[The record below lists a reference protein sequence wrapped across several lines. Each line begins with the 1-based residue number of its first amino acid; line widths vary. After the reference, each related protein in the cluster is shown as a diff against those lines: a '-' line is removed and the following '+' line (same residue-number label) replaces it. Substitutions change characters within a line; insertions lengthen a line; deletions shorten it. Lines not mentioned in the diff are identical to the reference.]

1 MPKNATRPSQD
12 KHENGAYLFPEI
24 DDPAF
29 EEAMT
34 SAIAKIMADSSDL
47 SKAAPGEQLEYLTP
61 GEKPPGETPVRTTQ
75 RGARGYYP
83 SEVAGGEEE
92 AAAPRE
98 AEPTEEREIEAV
110 QAPEA
115 KPELSP
121 PFGSTLVEGY
131 ADRRIVPRTPKSEGG
146 GPPTHLYRVM
156 DKRQYDDAVKEGEL
170 NPAPEEFGGDG
181 RIHGAGKPNFQYADP
196 KPTVLVAIEYS
207 DDDGWAAR
215 QAGVGDI
222 TAATSNPIPISKVT
236 VLAEGAN
243 GGELQDNYKLIS
255 DNLSKLLVLETALEY
270 LTKQESGKREY
281 LAPGE
286 EAPEGVRVERGQRGG
301 RYYTPDKSVHS
312 SDIDRALGTT
322 EEGIR
327 QEIHR
332 LAELPEEEREIDVV
346 APPEPE
352 EQPDMLIPNVV
363 NEYFDTVATNL
374 ENLLIKVVGEGH
386 QPFLGNEVLPS
397 KLTADNITKAG
408 YTDGSKEGVGYPS
421 GLGINSYENF
431 TVTIGTGFLGRQK
444 SQFIYKMVPG
454 ENRGEILAY
463 SIDRTLGLN
472 IVPFV
477 KQHSIDV
484 FTLSDQLEQAHGD
497 PIQDYS
503 LQEMREKGVDTRAAG
518 HFQEFCDNCVGRD
531 EQPKIMA
538 EMMSTEKGRE
548 EFFKIMLLDY
558 ITGNSDRHTGNYLI
572 TEDGK
577 IVAIDNGMIA
587 GTRKPHSEQASVN
600 LVPNTF
606 GWLSFP
612 YGLSEEMDKIQD
624 IETLTTDDLQDEAA
638 NFFDKHF
645 NQDKLDAVLA
655 TVNWKAFPQYNH

>member
-1 MPKNATRPSQD
+1 MSTRKTHKQ
-12 KHENGAYLFPEI
+12 KVKIGENSTYLFPEI
-24 DDPAF
+24 EDADF
-29 EEAMT
+29 EEAMLSVIGGIEKGT
-34 SAIAKIMADSSDL
+34 SALFKADD
-47 SKAAPGEQLEYLTP
+47 
-61 GEKPPGETPVRTTQ
+61 
-75 RGARGYYP
+75 
-83 SEVAGGEEE
+83 
-92 AAAPRE
+92 
-98 AEPTEEREIEAV
+98 
-110 QAPEA
+110 
-115 KPELSP
+115 
-121 PFGSTLVEGY
+121 
-131 ADRRIVPRTPKSEGG
+131 
-146 GPPTHLYRVM
+146 
-156 DKRQYDDAVKEGEL
+156 
-170 NPAPEEFGGDG
+170 
-181 RIHGAGKPNFQYADP
+181 
-196 KPTVLVAIEYS
+196 
-207 DDDGWAAR
+207 
-215 QAGVGDI
+215 
-222 TAATSNPIPISKVT
+222 
-236 VLAEGAN
+236 
-243 GGELQDNYKLIS
+243 
-255 DNLSKLLVLETALEY
+255 LSKLLALSTGLEY
-270 LTKQESGKREY
+270 LSKQEPGKREY

-374 ENLLIKVVGEGH
+374 ENQLIKVVGEGH

-587 GTRKPHSEQASVN
+587 GTRKPHSEQASLN
-600 LVPNTF
+600 LDPNTF

-655 TVNWKAFPQYNH
+655 TVNWKAFPQYNHSETIFKDNFVKRAANNMGAAFDAGGEYSLGQSGILFDNSFGDSPDGFGFAPSSSEVKRELAAEGINVKVIHSLGFDGNPMIGESEPNIYEEDEFN

>member
-1 MPKNATRPSQD
+1 
-12 KHENGAYLFPEI
+12 
-24 DDPAF
+24 
-29 EEAMT
+29 
-34 SAIAKIMADSSDL
+34 
-47 SKAAPGEQLEYLTP
+47 
-61 GEKPPGETPVRTTQ
+61 
-75 RGARGYYP
+75 
-83 SEVAGGEEE
+83 
-92 AAAPRE
+92 
-98 AEPTEEREIEAV
+98 
-110 QAPEA
+110 
-115 KPELSP
+115 
-121 PFGSTLVEGY
+121 
-131 ADRRIVPRTPKSEGG
+131 
-146 GPPTHLYRVM
+146 
-156 DKRQYDDAVKEGEL
+156 
-170 NPAPEEFGGDG
+170 
-181 RIHGAGKPNFQYADP
+181 
-196 KPTVLVAIEYS
+196 
-207 DDDGWAAR
+207 
-215 QAGVGDI
+215 
-222 TAATSNPIPISKVT
+222 
-236 VLAEGAN
+236 
-243 GGELQDNYKLIS
+243 
-255 DNLSKLLVLETALEY
+255 
-270 LTKQESGKREY
+270 
-281 LAPGE
+281 
-286 EAPEGVRVERGQRGG
+286 
-301 RYYTPDKSVHS
+301 
-312 SDIDRALGTT
+312 
-322 EEGIR
+322 
-327 QEIHR
+327 

-374 ENLLIKVVGEGH
+374 EDQLIKVAGEGH
-386 QPFLGNEVLPS
+386 KPFLGKEVLPS

-477 KQHSIDV
+477 KQHSIDM

-518 HFQEFCDNCVGRD
+518 HFQEFCDNCVGRN

-577 IVAIDNGMIA
+577 IVAIDNGMIV
-587 GTRKPHSEQASVN
+587 GTRGPHSAQAS
-600 LVPNTF
+600 LDLDPNTF
-606 GWLSFP
+606 GYLSFP
-612 YGLSEEMDKIQD
+612 YGIAEEMDKRFQGNVPTSD
-624 IETLTTDDLQDEAA
+624 ELTDEAA
-638 NFFDKHF
+638 KFFDKYF

-655 TVNWKAFPQYNH
+655 TVNWKAFPQYNHSETIFKDNFVKRAANNLGGVFNTGGYDETYGDNFINFGTSPDGFGFAPSSSEVKRELAAEGINIEAIHALDFNNQDIPAFRPDLMEKPNIHEEDEFN

>member
-1 MPKNATRPSQD
+1 MSTD
-12 KHENGAYLFPEI
+12 LIKHTTTSTVLI
-24 DDPAF
+24 DDVEIPVEFANDPVEGLSGRDDLAVNTGMLFDLDGHPVITMRGMKFSLDIIWIGEDKKVVDISRNTLVSVLGNDTLYTPEKPAQYAL
-29 EEAMT
+29 EINAGEAQKRG
-34 SAIAKIMADSSDL
+34 IKVGNEVEINLLPNSDL
-47 SKAAPGEQLEYLTP
+47 TRLLVLEEVLDYLAKAVPGEKLEYLKP
-61 GEKPPGETPVRTTQ
+61 GEKAPRGIQVQ
-75 RGARGYYP
+75 RGARGGRGYYP
-83 SEVAGGEEE
+83 SEVTAVEEE
-92 AAAPRE
+92 TAVL
-98 AEPTEEREIEAV
+98 EPT
-110 QAPEA
+110 
-115 KPELSP
+115 
-121 PFGSTLVEGY
+121 
-131 ADRRIVPRTPKSEGG
+131 
-146 GPPTHLYRVM
+146 
-156 DKRQYDDAVKEGEL
+156 
-170 NPAPEEFGGDG
+170 
-181 RIHGAGKPNFQYADP
+181 
-196 KPTVLVAIEYS
+196 
-207 DDDGWAAR
+207 
-215 QAGVGDI
+215 
-222 TAATSNPIPISKVT
+222 
-236 VLAEGAN
+236 
-243 GGELQDNYKLIS
+243 
-255 DNLSKLLVLETALEY
+255 
-270 LTKQESGKREY
+270 
-281 LAPGE
+281 
-286 EAPEGVRVERGQRGG
+286 
-301 RYYTPDKSVHS
+301 
-312 SDIDRALGTT
+312 
-322 EEGIR
+322 
-327 QEIHR
+327 
-332 LAELPEEEREIDVV
+332 EEREIDVV

-374 ENLLIKVVGEGH
+374 ENQLIKVVGEGH

-587 GTRKPHSEQASVN
+587 GTRKPHSEQASLN
-600 LVPNTF
+600 LDPNTF

-655 TVNWKAFPQYNH
+655 TVNWKAFPQYNHSETIFKDNFVKRAANNMGAAFDAGGEYSLGQSGILFDNSFGDSPDGFGFAPSSSEVKRELAAEGINVKVIHSLGFDGNPMIGESEPNIYEEDEFN